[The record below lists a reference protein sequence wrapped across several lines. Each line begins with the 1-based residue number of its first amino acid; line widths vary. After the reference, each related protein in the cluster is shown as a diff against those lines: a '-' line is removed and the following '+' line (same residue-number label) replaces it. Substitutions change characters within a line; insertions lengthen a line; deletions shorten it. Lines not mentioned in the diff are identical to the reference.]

1 MDFRERVDVTGGGWN
16 SLMNASSGWLTSGD
30 CCVYGAFYHSVSV
43 NGICSNGIGIIGIG
57 L

>member
-30 CCVYGAFYHSVSV
+30 CCVYGAFYHSVGV
-43 NGICSNGIGIIGIG
+43 TGICSNRIGIG